1 MGYFAGRL
9 FPSGSQF
16 SSQLEMFGLCLS
28 PSRGQRHLQHAVR
41 SQAVPGPVCTERVRV
56 VKSLLPNPSSILRGP
71 AVSSFILSITALISP
86 ALSFPVRAMSR
97 ALFFLS
103 GALGLAAGAGCEK
116 TLHDVVPWPQ
126 RPPVE
131 MSHAWLGKEL
141 QETDHFTVPIAVT
154 LSCRGCSSSRAG

>member
-41 SQAVPGPVCTERVRV
+41 SQAGPGPVCTERVRV
-56 VKSLLPNPSSILRGP
+56 VKSLLPDPSSILRGP
-71 AVSSFILSITALISP
+71 AVSSFILSITALIFP
-86 ALSFPVRAMSR
+86 VLSFPVRAMSR

-103 GALGLAAGAGCEK
+103 GSLGLAADAVCEE
-116 TLHDVVPWPQ
+116 TLHSVVPWPW

-131 MSHAWLGKEL
+131 MSHARLGKEL
-141 QETDHFTVPIAVT
+141 QEAAT
-154 LSCRGCSSSRAG
+154 LLFP